1 MKFQAKIFFS
11 QVGLQNYSVKF
22 LLTGQCNPMT
32 LLPLLVTPENSLPIP
47 VLVWSLYWSWKV
59 RPAYITWQSSSFSLG
74 VSFTSSLHTK
84 PFPDWL
90 CDKKHFSLF
99 LGARFST
106 VLTKNIHK
114 VILSYKLNLHRWVP
128 GIMFFLILP
137 GTCLKEPHCPSFKIF
152 ITKSFL
158 FNSSGIS
165 ARVLLWSMLY
175 IHLFSEKYI
184 SKLYNSGYIKLYEL
198 KHQPQSFNLY
208 EILIASIIFI
218 GLNLVNFYIYYSLFA
233 ISKYFEVSHYI
244 K

>member
-1 MKFQAKIFFS
+1 MLAKEFTTSRQGLYLFNFDFMKFQAKIFFS

-59 RPAYITWQSSSFSLG
+59 RPAYITWQSSSFSLA
-74 VSFTSSLHTK
+74 VSFGSSLHTK

-99 LGARFST
+99 LWAWFSA
-106 VLTKNIHK
+106 VLTKNIPN
-114 VILSYKLNLHRWVP
+114 VILSYKSNSHRCIIFNKYLILW
-128 GIMFFLILP
+128 FFFKFLP
-137 GTCLKEPHCPSFKIF
+137 GTCLKEPHCPFFKIF

-175 IHLFSEKYI
+175 IHLCSEK
-184 SKLYNSGYIKLYEL
+184 
-198 KHQPQSFNLY
+198 
-208 EILIASIIFI
+208 
-218 GLNLVNFYIYYSLFA
+218 
-233 ISKYFEVSHYI
+233 
-244 K
+244 

>member
-59 RPAYITWQSSSFSLG
+59 SPAYITWQSSSFSLG
-74 VSFTSSLHTK
+74 VSVGSSLHTK

-99 LGARFST
+99 LGAWFST
-106 VLTKNIHK
+106 VLTKNIPN
-114 VILSYKLNLHRWVP
+114 VILSYKSNSHRCIIFNKYLVSCFFKFYLEHVWKNPIVRLSKYSSPNLSSLILQEFLQGFYCGPCCIYTYLVKNIYQNCTILVTLSCMNWNTNLNL
-128 GIMFFLILP
+128 
-137 GTCLKEPHCPSFKIF
+137 
-152 ITKSFL
+152 
-158 FNSSGIS
+158 
-165 ARVLLWSMLY
+165 
-175 IHLFSEKYI
+175 
-184 SKLYNSGYIKLYEL
+184 
-198 KHQPQSFNLY
+198 
-208 EILIASIIFI
+208 SIIFI

-233 ISKYFEVSHYI
+233 SSKYFEV
-244 K
+244 